1 MSEDIITYPSI
12 FNPEIN
18 ITLIFK
24 DNKNYQELE
33 KVFNEY
39 GFGFYSPKHK
49 TILIDGEIFVGNDDL
64 DMNDLRFVEAHEI
77 SHLIMNHD
85 GPRSDDDELDADLG
99 AYILLKNNGLDTT
112 RLEDSFE
119 ERHGIEFSKDLFD
132 RVKKYY

>member
-1 MSEDIITYPSI
+1 
-12 FNPEIN
+12 
-18 ITLIFK
+18 
-24 DNKNYQELE
+24 
-33 KVFNEY
+33 
-39 GFGFYSPKHK
+39 
-49 TILIDGEIFVGNDDL
+49 
-64 DMNDLRFVEAHEI
+64 MNDLRFVEAHEI

-132 RVKKYY
+132 RVEKYY